1 MNLKDA
7 ILSTISEIE
16 NHEDSSKITAISS
29 KQEEKPPFKIDETDK
44 EQTSF
49 SSNNDAEENSEI
61 IEDRFLHDLRER
73 ILVLFEGFQ
82 SPNNAKIEA
91 KVDLTL
97 NFLEHLLAKIDT
109 KLEKK

>member
-16 NHEDSSKITAISS
+16 NHEVPEKIIN
-29 KQEEKPPFKIDETDK
+29 QESAFKINENPIPK
-44 EQTSF
+44 EAPKQQH
-49 SSNNDAEENSEI
+49 SEI
-61 IEDRFLHDLRER
+61 IEDQFLYDLRER

>member
-7 ILSTISEIE
+7 ILSTISEIQ
-16 NHEDSSKITAISS
+16 NHEEP
-29 KQEEKPPFKIDETDK
+29 KQEDPTKATEPFRINESPAKVQKSTPQEPASVETSD
-44 EQTSF
+44 
-49 SSNNDAEENSEI
+49 I
-61 IEDRFLHDLRER
+61 MEDQFLKDLRER

-82 SPNNAKIEA
+82 SPNNANIEA

-97 NFLEHLLAKIDT
+97 NFLEHLLAKIDA

>member
-16 NHEDSSKITAISS
+16 NHDEHPIASTLQS
-29 KQEEKPPFKIDETDK
+29 EKLDTPPFKINETAK
-44 EQTSF
+44 ETKSQAIETNED
-49 SSNNDAEENSEI
+49 SSDI

>member
-7 ILSTISEIE
+7 ILSTISEIQ
-16 NHEDSSKITAISS
+16 NHE
-29 KQEEKPPFKIDETDK
+29 EPPKIDPSKTSEPFRINETIKPLKKVSEDS
-44 EQTSF
+44 EQEANAETS
-49 SSNNDAEENSEI
+49 DI
-61 IEDRFLHDLRER
+61 MEDQFLKDLRER

-82 SPNNAKIEA
+82 SPNNASIEA

-109 KLEKK
+109 KLDKK